1 MYGVFFFLTAAPSKF
16 RNSNFLEIL
25 TKMHLHWLK
34 FAMVDEPP
42 SVTNTMVGVQKVQ
55 LLTPLVARLHQPTCQ
70 TLYFVLGFPQKC
82 VIRAFFLLWNSRMPF
97 FVFVSGARTG
107 RGQGFVRIRSHI
119 SHGRGGGSSTMATEE
134 LPNHCMFAPD
144 VCCVLLFANLFD
156 CCVIRLSLNGLSKLE
171 LGSKSSKN

>member
-1 MYGVFFFLTAAPSKF
+1 MRWWLVAGSISFILLQWSMVFFFLTAAPSKF

-119 SHGRGGGSSTMATEE
+119 SHGRGGGGAPPMA
-134 LPNHCMFAPD
+134 N
-144 VCCVLLFANLFD
+144 
-156 CCVIRLSLNGLSKLE
+156 
-171 LGSKSSKN
+171 